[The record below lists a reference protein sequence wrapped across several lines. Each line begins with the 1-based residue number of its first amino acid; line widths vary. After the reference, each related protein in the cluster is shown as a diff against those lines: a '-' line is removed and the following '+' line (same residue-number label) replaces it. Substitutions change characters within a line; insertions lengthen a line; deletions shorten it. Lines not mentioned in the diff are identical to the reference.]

1 MKSVVILYAA
11 EISGHALEKVFD
23 GKSAFELVLEWS
35 KNVPGAEQT
44 VVFASKSNEEKLKSA
59 LASSKSGVKI
69 ISKTLWTKGGFISEI
84 AKVLQDE
91 KADYAV
97 VSYADT
103 PFLNQNLTHEIC
115 ETHEKYQAEY
125 TFSDGYPYGLSPET
139 IDKGSAAILSTI
151 LETQH
156 KEKSDEKMSRDAI
169 FSCLSID
176 INQFE
181 IETVIA
187 QKDYRLLRLEFECS
201 SKINFLASKNLF
213 EIEKNENIKD
223 ISSLDLI
230 SLCDDASSSEKVI
243 KTVPAFYNIQIS
255 EKYNHNLI
263 YEPKNSDILKQ
274 LHNDKNAAEINENN
288 SLKCDDFDKF
298 NHHNNMNFLHF
309 KNLLKKI
316 SDLSEK
322 AVISLSSFG
331 EPLFHPQFF
340 DFVSE
345 ALKYD
350 DFSLLIETD
359 GTLLSQDLTEKI
371 SQIENSKD
379 RINWIVLLD
388 AMDKN
393 LYAKIHSCDENDF
406 EKAVNSVQLLEKYFP
421 NHVYPQFVRMKVNEN
436 ELETFY
442 RFWKN
447 PDSPSH
453 GKFIIQKYNN
463 FCGLLP
469 DEKPADLSPLER
481 NPCWHLRRDMTI
493 LADGSVVE
501 CINQFNQKDKILG
514 NAFTDDLEE
523 IWRKFDGNL
532 KNQICKKYYGLC
544 KDCDEH
550 YTFNF

>member
-1 MKSVVILYAA
+1 MKSVVVLYAA

-35 KNVPGAEQT
+35 KNVPGSAQT
-44 VVFASKSNEEKLKSA
+44 VVFASKSNEEKLKSE
-59 LASSKSGVKI
+59 LDSSKSGARLV
-69 ISKTLWTKGGFISEI
+69 SKTSWTKGEFVSEISEI
-84 AKVLQDE
+84 LQDE
-91 KADYAV
+91 KSDYAV

-103 PFLNQNLTHEIC
+103 PFLNQNLTREIC
-115 ETHEKYQAEY
+115 GTHEKYQAEY
-125 TFSDGYPYGLSPET
+125 TFADGYPYGLSPET

-156 KEKSDEKMSRDAI
+156 REKSDEKMSRDAI

-187 QKDYRLLRLEFECS
+187 EKDYRLLRLEFECS

-213 EIEKNENIKD
+213 EIEKNKNVKD
-223 ISSLDLI
+223 ISNLDLI

-255 EKYNHNLI
+255 KKYKHNLI
-263 YEPKNSDILKQ
+263 YEPKDSIPDDL
-274 LHNDKNAAEINENN
+274 NN
-288 SLKCDDFDKF
+288 SLQKDSD
-298 NHHNNMNFLHF
+298 MNLLDF

-322 AVISLSSFG
+322 AVVSLSAFG
-331 EPLFHPQFF
+331 EPLLHQSFL

-345 ALKYD
+345 TLKYQNL
-350 DFSLLIETD
+350 SILIETD

-379 RINWIVLLD
+379 RIDWIVLLD
-388 AMDKN
+388 AIDKA
-393 LYAKIHSCDENDF
+393 LYSKIHNCDENDF
-406 EKAVNSVQLLEKYFP
+406 EKALACVSILEKYFP
-421 NHVYPQFVRMKVNEN
+421 GHVYPQLVRMKVNEN
-436 ELETFY
+436 ELESFY

-453 GKFIIQKYNN
+453 GKFIIQKYNS
-463 FCGLLP
+463 FCRLLP
-469 DEKPADLSPLER
+469 EEKSADLSPLER

-493 LADGSVVE
+493 LSDGSVPECQE
-501 CINQFNQKDKILG
+501 CIGQFNQKDKILG
-514 NAFTDDLEE
+514 NAFTDDLAE
-523 IWRKFDGNL
+523 IWKKFDGNL
-532 KNQICKKYYGLC
+532 KNQICGKYSGLC